1 MNGPLVTI
9 VTPSFNQG
17 HFIPA
22 TIESVLAQDYPHI
35 EYIVMDG
42 GSTDSTAAAVRPY
55 LDRLRFF
62 SEPDRGQAHAI
73 NKGFQMA
80 RGEFVAWINSD
91 DLLLPG
97 AVSRAVQAL
106 SLHPSAGA
114 IYGDGYQ
121 IDFHGNVKQQ
131 FPFTEPFNLWK
142 LTFLYDYI
150 LQQTVFFRRDCLESL
165 GWLNEDLHFAMDW
178 DILVRLGKRYGLVY
192 IPALLGS
199 LREYDDA
206 KSFAGGARRFA
217 ELARLLHAQT
227 GVRRPPGWWFYG
239 LDTYD
244 KIWSARIRRFLP
256 GPPGRL
262 LANRFVQLCRHRIHH
277 VQHHS
282 QGLYPG
288 GWAARTLHWMLPAC
302 YSAVTLRGLVPPG
315 IPRQHL
321 RIFVDGIL
329 AVRHEA
335 HPGDFTVD
343 IPLPASRQP
352 ALIRVEASAVSG
364 PDRFAWR
371 LLGFDGRP

>member
-1 MNGPLVTI
+1 VNGPLVTI

-17 HFIPA
+17 HFIAA

-42 GSTDSTAAAVRPY
+42 GSTDSTADAVRPY
-55 LDRLRFF
+55 LDRLLFL
-62 SEPDRGQAHAI
+62 SEPDRGQTHAI

-80 RGEFVAWINSD
+80 RGEIVAWINSD

-97 AVSRAVQAL
+97 AVSRAVEAL
-106 SLHPSAGA
+106 RLHPSTGA

-121 IDFHGNVKQQ
+121 IDFDGNIKQQ

-150 LQQTVFFRRDCLESL
+150 LQQTVFFRRDCLASL
-165 GWLNEDLHFAMDW
+165 GWLNEDLHFGMDW
-178 DILVRLGKRYGLVY
+178 DILVRLGKQHGLVY
-192 IPALLGS
+192 IPALLGC
-199 LREYDDA
+199 LREYDEA

-227 GVRRPPGWWFYG
+227 GLRRPPGWWFYG

-244 KIWSARIRRFLP
+244 KIWSARIRRWLP
-256 GPPGRL
+256 GPLGRL
-262 LANRFVQLCRHRIHH
+262 LATRFVQLCRARIHH

-288 GWAARTLHWMLPAC
+288 GWVARTLHWMMPAC
-302 YSAVTLRGLVPPG
+302 YSAAILRGFVPEG
-315 IPRQHL
+315 IARQQF
-321 RIFVDGIL
+321 RVFVNNAL
-329 AVRHEA
+329 AARHELP
-335 HPGDFTVD
+335 PGDFS
-343 IPLPASRQP
+343 IELPITPTREP
-352 ALIRVEASAVSG
+352 ALLRIEASSVSG
-364 PDRFAWR
+364 PSRFAWR
-371 LLGFDGRP
+371 LLGFDGRL